1 MALDDKVK
9 DAWLRV
15 EHAMEHESFSEALR
29 LFTEAQDI
37 SLAAGYSRDYR
48 FMKRAHQLLIQRG
61 LEYVAESLDY
71 DVYDTSEIILDLIKT
86 AALYIEEQPPKTLS
100 SLYKRTYLMG
110 MCKEIDKV
118 ASASEHFDEAIT
130 AFAAAKA
137 YAQKAEQFFPSHALV
152 KDAVSRGV
160 DKLLYAAE
168 QAYDKGN
175 HPRAQEIF
183 ERASV
188 YAFQERVPLPE
199 WSEILRKKI
208 GAETIDTGLRIH

>member
-15 EHAMEHESFSEALR
+15 EHAMEHQSFSEALR

-37 SLAAGYSRDYR
+37 TLAGGYGRDYR

-61 LEYVAESLDY
+61 LEYVTESLDHE
-71 DVYDTSEIILDLIKT
+71 VYDTSEIILDLIKT
-86 AALYIEEQPPKTLS
+86 AALYIEEQPPETLS
-100 SLYKRTYLMG
+100 SLYKRTYLLG
-110 MCKEIDKV
+110 MCKEIEKV
-118 ASASEHFDEAIT
+118 ADAAEHFDEAIT
-130 AFAAAKA
+130 AFTAAKT

-152 KDAVSRGV
+152 KDTVSRGV

-188 YAFQERVPLPE
+188 YALKESVALPE

-208 GAETIDTGLRIH
+208 DAETTDGGLLIH